1 MTYFGRRRL
10 QKTVRLK
17 RTERL
22 TGGSHP
28 SGLNFQKRRQSS
40 TVPESRGGR
49 RRRSTARQGDQRVP
63 PCSGRHSASVG
74 GGGGRRR
81 VPRRRRAWLR
91 RTAARVV
98 ADFVGESCED
108 QIEEGVR
115 LLVARGGNG
124 RGLGAGDGLT
134 GANRAGGRG
143 GARRPES
150 RKKGP
155 SRLF

>member
-1 MTYFGRRRL
+1 M
-10 QKTVRLK
+10 
-17 RTERL
+17 
-22 TGGSHP
+22 GSHP
-28 SGLNFQKRRQSS
+28 SGSNVQTGRQSS
-40 TVPESRGGR
+40 PAPESRGGR
-49 RRRSTARQGDQRVP
+49 RRRSTARQGDRRVP

-74 GGGGRRR
+74 GGGRRR
-81 VPRRRRAWLR
+81 VPRRRRALLR
-91 RTAARVV
+91 QSAARVV
-98 ADFVGESCED
+98 AGLVGVGCSD